1 VALLAG
7 AVIAVRTVEALLS
20 SVHKQVLRQVALSAG
35 AVNRSAH
42 SGSASRQCAR
52 VGASSGRPFGW
63 RGNRSAHSGSA
74 SPQCA
79 RAGVSSGCSFGCRR
93 GNRSAHSGS
102 ASPPAT
108 SADVHIQCHQRLLDV
123 YRCTPR
129 RSIRTFLPLSDCG
142 AETLTMR
149 WLLLHLNAVSSLSK
163 RATVTMCRLCA
174 SQHLECL
181 AVIPGR

>member
-1 VALLAG
+1 VRRQAVALLAG

-52 VGASSGRPFGW
+52 VGASSGGSFGW
-63 RGNRSAHSGSA
+63 RGNCSAHSGSA

-129 RSIRTFLPLSDCG
+129 RSSPDKDL
-142 AETLTMR
+142 LTSQR
-149 WLLLHLNAVSSLSK
+149 LWGRDFDDAVV
-163 RATVTMCRLCA
+163 AA
-174 SQHLECL
+174 AFECSVV
-181 AVIPGR
+181 VI